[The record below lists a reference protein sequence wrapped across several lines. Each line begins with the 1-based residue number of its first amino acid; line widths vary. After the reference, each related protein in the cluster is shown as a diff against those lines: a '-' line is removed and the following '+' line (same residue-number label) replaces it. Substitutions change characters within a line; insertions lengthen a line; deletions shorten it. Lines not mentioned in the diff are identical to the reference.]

1 MISIKSW
8 MGKEW
13 TKETR
18 RGGEKSIG
26 LFAKQSDRRH
36 ASSLI
41 ERRPEA
47 AHSKLSL

>member
-1 MISIKSW
+1 MISVKSW
-8 MGKEW
+8 MGKKW
-13 TKETR
+13 K
-18 RGGEKSIG
+18 GGGKIY

-41 ERRPEA
+41 ERKPKA

>member
-18 RGGEKSIG
+18 GGKKSIG

-41 ERRPEA
+41 ERKPEA